1 MFRYR
6 ESRTFRSIYI
16 DVGHVL
22 SAITHIATR
31 LNFACKYQYN
41 FNQKAIEKFLQ
52 ISPFEEGIIVVLH
65 LQ

>member
-6 ESRTFRSIYI
+6 EPRTFRSIYI
-16 DVGHVL
+16 DVVHVL

-52 ISPFEEGIIVVLH
+52 ISPF
-65 LQ
+65 